1 MAAAPCMWPAAFARK
16 VDVVDI
22 EIHLCLRPPDASK
35 HGTREGAGRK
45 PKNRTTLT
53 YNGARARKTARSLA
67 TCAGAGT
74 PSIARQLPP
83 ERGPRSVAL
92 LFGSRR

>member
-1 MAAAPCMWPAAFARK
+1 MHVAGGLRRK

-53 YNGARARKTARSLA
+53 YNGGTGPQNRASLA
-67 TCAGAGT
+67 TRAGAGT